1 MLNRLLYQEMRI
13 VLASQSP
20 RRAALLEMAG
30 IAFDVDPA
38 DVDESVREG
47 ERPEP
52 YVRRIARAKA
62 ETTAARHPGRV
73 VLAADTTVV
82 LDGAILAKPVD
93 RADAARMLRA
103 LAGRD
108 HEVLTGVAIARD
120 GRVDDHVESTRVT
133 FAPMTEAEIASYVAS
148 GEADDKA
155 GAYGIQGL
163 AACFIP
169 RIDGSYSNVVGLPVE
184 VVYRMLRAG
193 TATR

>member
-1 MLNRLLYQEMRI
+1 MRI

-20 RRAALLEMAG
+20 RRAELLERAG

-38 DVDESVREG
+38 HIDER
-47 ERPEP
+47 ERPGEDARA
-52 YVRRIARAKA
+52 YVARIAREKA
-62 ETTAARHPGRV
+62 AAVALRHPGRI

-82 LDGAILAKPVD
+82 LDGAILAKPSD
-93 RADAARMLRA
+93 RADAARMVRA
-103 LAGRD
+103 LAGRG

-120 GRVDDHVESTRVT
+120 GDVRDHVESTRVT
-133 FAPMTEAEIASYVAS
+133 VAPMTEAEVAEYVAS

-163 AACFIP
+163 FSRFVP
-169 RIDGSYSNVVGLPVE
+169 RIDGSYANVVGLPVE
-184 VVYRMLRAG
+184 AVYRMLRAG

>member
-1 MLNRLLYQEMRI
+1 M
-13 VLASQSP
+13 
-20 RRAALLEMAG
+20 
-30 IAFDVDPA
+30 
-38 DVDESVREG
+38 
-47 ERPEP
+47 
-52 YVRRIARAKA
+52 RRIARAKA
-62 ETTAARHPGRV
+62 DAVAARHPGRV

-82 LDGAILAKPVD
+82 LDGAILAKPRD

-103 LAGRD
+103 LAGREHD
-108 HEVLTGVAIARD
+108 VLTGIALARGGRPD
-120 GRVDDHVESTRVT
+120 GHDEHVESTRVT
-133 FAPMTEAEIASYVAS
+133 FAPMTDEEIASYVAS

-193 TATR
+193 SATR

>member
-1 MLNRLLYQEMRI
+1 MRI

-20 RRAALLEMAG
+20 RRAALLAMAG
-30 IAFDVDPA
+30 ITFDVDPA
-38 DVDESVREG
+38 DVDESVHDG
-47 ERPEP
+47 ELAEP

-62 ETTAARHPGRV
+62 ETVAARYSGRV

-82 LDGAILAKPVD
+82 LDDAILAKPVD

-108 HEVLTGVAIARD
+108 HDVLTGVAVARD
-120 GRVDDHVESTRVT
+120 GRIDDHVESTRVT
-133 FAPMTEAEIASYVAS
+133 FAPMTDDEIASYIAS

-193 TATR
+193 IATR

>member
-1 MLNRLLYQEMRI
+1 MRI

-20 RRAALLEMAG
+20 RRAALLAMAG

-38 DVDESVREG
+38 DVDETAHDG

-62 ETTAARHPGRV
+62 DAVAARHPGRV

-82 LDGAILAKPVD
+82 LDDAILAKPAD

-103 LAGRD
+103 LAGRE

-120 GRVDDHVESTRVT
+120 GCVEDHVESTRVT
-133 FAPMTEAEIASYVAS
+133 VSAMTDREISAYIDS

-155 GAYGIQGL
+155 GAYGIQGR

-169 RIDGSYSNVVGLPVE
+169 RIQGSYSNVVGLPVE